1 MRKSPLTL
9 LLPTLLLPTLLLAQ
23 SREIVQ
29 IDQNGNTIPANSIAT
44 PTQISSLSSKA
55 ESSYTIATNVR
66 ARVEQCE
73 AKVKNLSTNLVVTS
87 TVYVQSVG
95 GIPYDPSLQTLVIRA
110 MDFVNN
116 GADIEIVATVAQTP
130 LVVPTVDWR
139 IQLTGES
146 EWENV
151 QATVLEVPIPAG
163 VDPSTVAKAYSF
175 TFPKPPNSSSFFRIV
190 DNSTGASGSGLYWLV
205 YGAIWVDGMEGY
217 TGMIGEHRS
226 QGGILVNSTP
236 LGGL

>member
-1 MRKSPLTL
+1 MRAFILTL
-9 LLPTLLLPTLLLAQ
+9 FLLPLALFSQ
-23 SREIVQ
+23 PLREVVQ
-29 IDQNGNTIPANSIAT
+29 IDEHGNTIPKNSIAT
-44 PTQISSLSSKA
+44 PAQITTLTGKA

-95 GIPYDPSLQTLVIRA
+95 GIRYDPSLQTLVIRA

-163 VDPSTVAKAYSF
+163 VDPSTVTQAYSF

-190 DNSTGASGSGLYWLV
+190 DNSTGVSGSGLYWLV

-217 TGMIGEHRS
+217 TGWIGEHRC
-226 QGGILVNSTP
+226 QGGIFVRSTP